1 VRRLSLHVLGMLISL
16 FDFRP
21 RDVRNVSSDGCDV
34 QNKKYHTYFLSSCN
48 PRRESKKKTH
58 YTILFAGFH
67 REWFFV
73 VSYGSAQSLSFVCES
88 CCKNVNVCIP
98 QQILFLRKLASF

>member
-1 VRRLSLHVLGMLISL
+1 MRRLSLHVLGMLISL

-48 PRRESKKKTH
+48 PRRESKKKKH
-58 YTILFAGFH
+58 IILSCLLVFIGSGFL
-67 REWFFV
+67 
-73 VSYGSAQSLSFVCES
+73 LSPMV
-88 CCKNVNVCIP
+88 
-98 QQILFLRKLASF
+98 LRKA